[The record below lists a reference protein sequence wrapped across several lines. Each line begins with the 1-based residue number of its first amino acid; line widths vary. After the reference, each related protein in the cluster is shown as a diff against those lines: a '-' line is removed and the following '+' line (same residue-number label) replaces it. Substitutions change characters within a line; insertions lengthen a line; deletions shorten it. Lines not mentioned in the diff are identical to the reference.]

1 MAAVELEPRPGAPG
15 ARGYE
20 AMVAALKAGL
30 VVRVTGDTLALSPPL
45 IITPDQIAQIFTIL
59 GDVLKVSP

>member
-1 MAAVELEPRPGAPG
+1 
-15 ARGYE
+15 
-20 AMVAALKAGL
+20 MVAALKAGL